1 MDLDSNPNLPFAK
14 LVISQ
19 LNYPSYR
26 QLPPFKFSSITR
38 RPPTNIIRK
47 KKVFLNNKII
57 ISKTSQLV
65 SPDNDLIIEQS
76 ASLKYSIYVQIPNI
90 RITISHTSSLWVLAI
105 LTVRN
110 REKFHES
117 FMHLYTFYWKLL
129 LKIKY
134 PFMWRIESYF

>member
-38 RPPTNIIRK
+38 RPSTNIIRK

-134 PFMWRIESYF
+134 PFM